1 MNDSKIRLLYLACF
15 FWLVLGPSHSTAQ
28 NPRVQIPF
36 ELNDKSLRLTEWARQ
51 PMLLNPVALS
61 FDYKGRLFVVET
73 ARRGTVDI
81 DIRSHKEWVI
91 DDLSNKNIPELRKM
105 FRTKMAPE
113 LSEKN
118 KSWLQDRN
126 GDGSHDWRDLMMVK
140 ERIHLLQDTLNVPLR
155 L

>member
-1 MNDSKIRLLYLACF
+1 MG
-15 FWLVLGPSHSTAQ
+15 LVLGLCHSIAQ

-36 ELNDKSLRLTEWARQ
+36 ELNDKSLRLTEWASQ

-61 FDYKGRLFVVET
+61 FDYQGRLFVVET

-81 DIRSHKEWVI
+81 DIRSHKDWVI
-91 DDLSNKNIPELRKM
+91 DDLSNKNIPQLRKM

-118 KSWLQDRN
+118 KTWLQDRN
-126 GDGSHDWRDLMMVK
+126 SDGSHDWRD
-140 ERIHLLQDTLNVPLR
+140 
-155 L
+155 